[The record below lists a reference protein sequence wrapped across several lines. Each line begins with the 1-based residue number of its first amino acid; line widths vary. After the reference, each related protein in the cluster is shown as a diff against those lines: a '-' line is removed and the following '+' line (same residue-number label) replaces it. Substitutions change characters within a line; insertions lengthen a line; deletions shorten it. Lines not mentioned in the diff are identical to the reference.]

1 MRSEFPHVS
10 ALRSKKKVQ
19 LAILVRFSD
28 VHIYTYVYIYMTIS
42 QLILTVAIA
51 SLKFL
56 NL

>member
-28 VHIYTYVYIYMTIS
+28 VHIYTYVYIYIYDYIATYS
-42 QLILTVAIA
+42 YRGDSLT
-51 SLKFL
+51 
-56 NL
+56 

>member
-10 ALRSKKKVQ
+10 ALRSKKKVH